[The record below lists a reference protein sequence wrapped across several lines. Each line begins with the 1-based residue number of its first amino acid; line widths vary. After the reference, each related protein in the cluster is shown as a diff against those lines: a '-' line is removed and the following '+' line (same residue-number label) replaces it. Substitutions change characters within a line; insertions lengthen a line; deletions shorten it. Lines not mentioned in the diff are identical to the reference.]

1 MIMSLVVRKMFFEIE
16 DDMDMLFVK
25 DDPESACYLNAIS
38 LTLPYLE
45 PYGIRTFKQ
54 ALPQIQ
60 DTDLKQSMQLFIKQE
75 AQHYQQHQRYN
86 DVVRKRYPGV
96 EKYEMQ
102 FKDQIASYLENKD
115 LKFGMAYLEGF
126 ESLTSGMSVVALDG
140 GMCSRAQGEAG
151 DLFRWH
157 FCEEVEHRAIAFD
170 AYHDLYGDYFY
181 RIKMIALVYSHI
193 SKFVINVM
201 KVMLQQ
207 ERQRILL
214 EYDGNKG
221 KVKRLGRFMRSEYW
235 RYLKATLVPF
245 SPRYSPH
252 KLKVPAHI
260 FKMCDQYALSAEEIL
275 S

>member
-1 MIMSLVVRKMFFEIE
+1 MSLVVRKMFFEIE

-181 RIKMIALVYSHI
+181 RIKMIAFVYSHI

-235 RYLKATLVPF
+235 RYLKATLAPF

-252 KLKVPAHI
+252 KFKVPAHI